1 MKDELRP
8 ELNPL
13 ELRCLSL
20 AARGRT
26 REDIT
31 RETDIARHRIDDAF
45 AAAMEKLQAG
55 NVADAIFR
63 VVRMNLIS

>member
-8 ELNPL
+8 ELNPF

-63 VVRMNLIS
+63 AVRMNLIS

>member
-8 ELNPL
+8 ELNPF

-31 RETDIARHRIDDAF
+31 RETDIGPATSPTRFF
-45 AAAMEKLQAG
+45 APSA
-55 NVADAIFR
+55 
-63 VVRMNLIS
+63 